1 MKKYLFILTFLAI
14 AGISKAQITDTA
26 AYLNN
31 HIAANKTFFINKAFS
46 VLMDSLS
53 VNPISFIGHVSQRD
67 KKSEH
72 STTFYFRGGLENRIY
87 MIIKWD
93 TPIIKSST
101 HEQAEENSNWQF
113 TNQIKNLYST
123 KIIKDIIIKG
133 PGL

>member
-1 MKKYLFILTFLAI
+1 MKKYLFILAFFMA
-14 AGISKAQITDTA
+14 AHMSDAQVTDTA

-31 HIAANKTFFINKAFS
+31 NIAANKTLFINQPFS
-46 VLMDSLS
+46 ILLDSLK
-53 VNPISFIGHVSQRD
+53 VNPISFIGHVSQRN

-93 TPIIKSST
+93 TPIIKTSS
-101 HEQAEENSNWQF
+101 HEQVEESSNWQF
-113 TNQIKNLYST
+113 TSQIENLYSS

-133 PGL
+133 PGI